1 VYEDN
6 AHVPSY
12 TGGCGIAGTS
22 EADVVYGTA
31 QGGDVISAGAGADRV
46 HARNG
51 HRDAISCGP
60 GRDVV
65 WADRSDRLTGCEVV
79 YR

>member
-1 VYEDN
+1 V
-6 AHVPSY
+6 
-12 TGGCGIAGTS
+12 I
-22 EADVVYGTA
+22 YGTGH
-31 QGGDVISAGAGADRV
+31 GGDVISAGAGADRV

-51 HRDAISCGP
+51 KRDTISCGP